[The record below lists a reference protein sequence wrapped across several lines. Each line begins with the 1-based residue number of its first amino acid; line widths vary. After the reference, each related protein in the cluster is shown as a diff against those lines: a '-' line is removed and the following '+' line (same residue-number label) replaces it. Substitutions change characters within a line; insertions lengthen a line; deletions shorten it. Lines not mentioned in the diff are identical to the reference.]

1 MDMTTSRFFPL
12 AALLFVLGTGTILA
26 AALDPGAMA
35 PDWKLQNLDGKTV
48 QLSDF
53 KGKVVVLDF
62 WATWCP
68 PCRGEIPGFIA
79 LQKQY
84 EHQGLVVVGVSLDQ
98 GGPGVVSSFAK
109 TEGMNYPIVMGDD
122 DVAAEYGDIQAIP
135 TTFVI
140 DRSGKVVAKH
150 EGGTDKATF
159 EGEIKKLL

>member
-1 MDMTTSRFFPL
+1 MTTSRFLPL
-12 AALLFVLGTGTILA
+12 AALLFVLGAGTVFA
-26 AALDPGAMA
+26 APLDPGAMA

-68 PCRGEIPGFIA
+68 PCRAEIPDFIA
-79 LQKQY
+79 LQNQY
-84 EHQGLVVVGVSLDQ
+84 KDKGLVVIGVSLDQ

-109 TEGMNYPIVMGDD
+109 TQGMNYSVVMGTD
-122 DVAAEYGDIQAIP
+122 DVAAQYGDIQAIP

-150 EGGTDKATF
+150 EGETDKGTF
-159 EGEIKKLL
+159 EDEIKKLL

>member
-1 MDMTTSRFFPL
+1 MKLSR
-12 AALLFVLGTGTILA
+12 LLLPSVLVFVFSAGTVVA
-26 AALDPGAMA
+26 EPLDPGAQA
-35 PDWKLQNLDGKTV
+35 PAWKLQDLDGKTV

-68 PCRGEIPGFIA
+68 PCREEIPDFIA

-84 EHQGLVVVGVSLDQ
+84 KNKGLVVVGVSLDQ

-109 TEGMNYPIVMGDD
+109 TEGMNYPVVMGND
-122 DVAAEYGDIQAIP
+122 DVATQYGDIQAIP

-150 EGGTDKATF
+150 VGGTDKDTF
-159 EGEIKKLL
+159 EGEIKKAL